1 MIKIYH
7 VLKGRFIF
15 ISSIWA
21 FFLVFLTTLNGQDL
35 HYSQFY
41 NSPQNINP
49 ALTGMF
55 NGDHRIM
62 VSMRDQWRFVPVP
75 WFTLSGAYDRKLYVL
90 KGEKHFL
97 GVGASLNHDR
107 QGDSKL
113 NLSSLN
119 LNGAYHRII
128 NAQNIISAGIVIGFS
143 SRGFNNR
150 LLTWDKQWDGEVFNS
165 NLPTGESFS
174 NLERVNFM
182 ETGLGLNY
190 RYQKNSRT
198 FADVGASVL
207 HLLKPNSAFYNND
220 VADLPRRVT
229 LSGTG
234 QIKLAK
240 VFDIQLNFLH
250 QIQGKYNE
258 TIFGGLG
265 KMYLSEKRGK
275 EIQLHAGL
283 GYRTAQSFIPSMAIQ
298 FNNVYVALSYD
309 IDTNQFNDIV
319 NSNKGGPEIHV
330 RYIIANVK
338 PMKEMKVCPV
348 Y

>member
-1 MIKIYH
+1 MKEKIIYI
-7 VLKGRFIF
+7 VSL
-15 ISSIWA
+15 WA
-21 FFLVFLTTLNGQDL
+21 IIMVTHSRLDAQDL

-49 ALTGMF
+49 ALTGVF

-75 WFTLSGAYDRKLYVL
+75 WFTLSAAYDRKLYVL
-90 KGEKHFL
+90 KGDKHFL

-113 NLSSLN
+113 NLSTIN

-128 NAQNIISAGIVIGFS
+128 NAQNIISGGLVLGFS

-150 LLTWDKQWDGEVFNS
+150 LLTWDKQWDGEAFDS

-174 NLERVNFM
+174 NLERINFL

-198 FADVGASVL
+198 FADLGASAI

-220 VADLPRRVT
+220 VADLPRRIS

-234 QIKLAK
+234 QIRLVQA
-240 VFDIQLNFLH
+240 FDLQLHVLH
-250 QIQGKYNE
+250 QIQGKYTE
-258 TIFGGLG
+258 TILGGLG
-265 KMYLSEKRGK
+265 KIYLSEKRGK
-275 EIQLHAGL
+275 EFQLHFGM
-283 GYRTAQSFIPSMAIQ
+283 GYRTAQSFIPIMAVQ
-298 FNNVYVALSYD
+298 FNNIYAGLSYD
-309 IDTNQFNDIV
+309 IDTNKFNDIV

-338 PMKEMKVCPV
+338 PMKESKVCPV